1 MRADHGL
8 ALTIYTG
15 SVDGD
20 DGDDDTGVGIINLR
34 VGIHGWLVSLR
45 VGING

>member
-1 MRADHGL
+1 MRAVHGL

-20 DGDDDTGVGIINLR
+20 DGGDYTGVGIINLR
-34 VGIHGWLVSLR
+34 VGINGWLVSLR